1 MKPRSDIWPLS
12 SLLFLP
18 AHKIEW
24 ARKVAKYQPSAVIL
38 DLEDAVPPAM
48 KAEAREIAR
57 EAIAVLAEAG
67 IAPFVRINGWDCG
80 GPQDVE
86 RITVPGLAAVMLAKA
101 DSATE
106 IHALDLSLTY
116 EEGKSGMARGSVAIV
131 PLAETSNGLYEGR
144 ELARAS
150 QRCMGLAGMVG
161 PVNGDVARAAGFIPT
176 LEGIEQ
182 LYLASKTVLDSRAG
196 GAMYP
201 KASIVGMRIDDLD
214 AVRMLCRRAK
224 QLGFT
229 GAVLIHPSHVAIANE
244 IFAPTAEEIDY
255 AQGVIAAVREAQDR
269 GDGAVQ
275 FRGQMVDY
283 AMLPHAHDVLR
294 RAWRLGLAPAERA
307 VQ

>member
-1 MKPRSDIWPLS
+1 MKPSPDLWPLS

-18 AHKIEW
+18 AHKHDW
-24 ARKVAKYQPSAVIL
+24 VRKVHRFQPSAVIL

-57 EAIAVLAEAG
+57 EAIAVLVEAG
-67 IAPFVRINGWDCG
+67 TVPFVRINGWDCG

-86 RITVPGLAAVMLAKA
+86 RVVVPGLAGAMLAKA
-101 DSATE
+101 DSAAE
-106 IHALDLSLTY
+106 IRALDLALSY
-116 EEGKSGMARGSVAIV
+116 EEGKSGMPRGGVAIV

-150 QRCMGLAGMVG
+150 ERCMGLAGMVG

-176 LEGIEQ
+176 LEGLEQ

-196 GAMYP
+196 GAPYP

-214 AVRMLCRRAK
+214 AVRLLCRRAK

-244 IFAPTAEEIDY
+244 VFAPTTEEIEY
-255 AQGVIAAVREAQDR
+255 AEGVIAAVREGEAR
-269 GDGAVQ
+269 GDAAVQ
-275 FRGQMVDY
+275 HRGQMVDY
-283 AMLPHAHDVLR
+283 AMLPYAEDVLR
-294 RAWRLGLAPAERA
+294 RARRL
-307 VQ
+307 

>member
-1 MKPRSDIWPLS
+1 MKPNSDIWPLS

-24 ARKVAKYQPSAVIL
+24 ARKVSKYKPSAVIL
-38 DLEDAVPPAM
+38 DLEDAVPTNM

-67 IAPFVRINGWDCG
+67 IAPFVRVNGWDFG

-86 RITVPGLAAVMLAKA
+86 RITVPGLAGVMLAKA
-101 DSATE
+101 DSAE
-106 IHALDLSLTY
+106 EVRALDLALTY
-116 EEGKSGMARGSVAIV
+116 GEGKSGMARGCVAIV
-131 PLAETSNGLYEGR
+131 PLPETSNGLYEGR
-144 ELARAS
+144 ALARAS

-161 PVNGDVARAAGFIPT
+161 PVNGDVARAAGFLPT
-176 LEGIEQ
+176 LEGMEQ

-201 KASIVGMRIDDLD
+201 KGSIVGMRIDDLD
-214 AVRMLCRRAK
+214 AVRMLCQRAK

-244 IFAPTAEEIDY
+244 VFAPSAEEIDY
-255 AQGVIAAVREAQDR
+255 AQGVIEAVSQAQER

-294 RAWRLGLAPAERA
+294 RARRMGLTATERA
-307 VQ
+307 NP